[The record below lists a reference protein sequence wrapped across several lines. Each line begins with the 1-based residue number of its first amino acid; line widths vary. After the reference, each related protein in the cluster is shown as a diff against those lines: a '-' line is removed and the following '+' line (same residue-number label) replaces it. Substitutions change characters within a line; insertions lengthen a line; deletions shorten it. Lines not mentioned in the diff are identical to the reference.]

1 MWAPRR
7 WSKAKGDRKVAS
19 GRQARA
25 ARRLVREVEAFLTGS
40 SQEWFFTRGRDIP
53 GWAYINKV
61 AHAEPTRLAQLAAWA
76 PDESTRCRGWREAVG
91 ILARDTIRAGACD
104 PRAIRHIQIDRLV
117 AGSLPDAERRTLL
130 LRIETEPDGWRQCA
144 LAFLEAQKQHF
155 AKVVVY
161 DFEG

>member
-25 ARRLVREVEAFLTGS
+25 ARRLVREVEAFLPGS

-91 ILARDTIRAGACD
+91 ILARDTIRAGAGD

-117 AGSLPDAERRTLL
+117 ALELVMISRASKVAPQGLVALGQACLSDDGPWHGSA
-130 LRIETEPDGWRQCA
+130 
-144 LAFLEAQKQHF
+144 
-155 AKVVVY
+155 
-161 DFEG
+161 